1 MTKENG
7 SGIGLPISRSIMHLH
22 DGKIS
27 LESVYGEGTK
37 VSIVFRNTHR

>member
-1 MTKENG
+1 MIKENG
-7 SGIGLPISRSIMHLH
+7 SGIGLPIARSILRLH

-37 VSIVFRNTHR
+37 VSIAFRYTH